1 MMSFHSRIIALIIG
15 LALIALILFFVR
27 RKYLE
32 HLYSFIWIMIGI
44 FFVMIS
50 IFPKIVDVISNF
62 LGIKFSP
69 IGVLVVAIFGLGAI
83 LLHLSSVVTKHNK
96 KIREF
101 EKRLSILRD
110 K

>member
-1 MMSFHSRIIALIIG
+1 MISLHSRIIALIIG
-15 LALIALILFFVR
+15 LALISLIFFFVR
-27 RKYLE
+27 RKYLD
-32 HLYSFIWIMIGI
+32 HLYSFIWIIIGI
-44 FFVMIS
+44 FFIMIS
-50 IFPKIVDVISNF
+50 LSPKIVDAISNF
-62 LGIKFSP
+62 LGIEFSP

-101 EKRLSILRD
+101 EKKLSILEN